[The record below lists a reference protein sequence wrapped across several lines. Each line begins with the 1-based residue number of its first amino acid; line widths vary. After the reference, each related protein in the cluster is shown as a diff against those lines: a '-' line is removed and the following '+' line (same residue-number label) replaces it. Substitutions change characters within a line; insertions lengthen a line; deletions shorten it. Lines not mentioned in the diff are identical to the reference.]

1 MQPLKKLTAIMART
15 RNCFARLDAIEQR
28 CQRMQEALGRI
39 ESRQLQDFSPG
50 SIQATEF
57 RVFSQWG
64 QDGILQ
70 YLLRHVPISRKL
82 FIEFGVENYL
92 ESNTRFLLVKDNWE
106 GLVFDGS
113 AQNIRDIKNDE
124 ISWRYN
130 LAAEQAFI
138 SRENI
143 NDLVQKNGIGGEI
156 GLLSIDVDGNDYWI
170 WEAID
175 IVTPSIAIVEYNY
188 RFGPE
193 RAVTI
198 PYRSDFQRTRAHY
211 SNVYFGASLA
221 ALCRLGDRKGYAF
234 VGCNS
239 AGNDAFFVR
248 RDVKPRMLPE
258 LDPSQG
264 FVTGKCRESRD
275 EQGRLAFLTEAQE
288 AEILRALPLVEVP

>member
-1 MQPLKKLTAIMART
+1 MFKGKDCL
-15 RNCFARLDAIEQR
+15 ARLDAIEER
-28 CQRMQEALGRI
+28 CRKIQEALGRI
-39 ESRQLQDFSPG
+39 ESRQLQDISPD
-50 SIQATEF
+50 SIQEAEF

-70 YLLRHVPISRKL
+70 YILRHVPISRKI
-82 FIEFGVENYL
+82 FVEFGVENYT
-92 ESNTRFLLVKDNWE
+92 ESNTRFLLVKDNWK

-130 LAAEQAFI
+130 LTAEQAFI

-143 NDLVQKNGIGGEI
+143 NNLIQKNGIGGEI

-175 IVTPSIAIVEYNY
+175 IVTPSVAIVEYNY

-211 SNVYFGASLA
+211 SNVYFGASLT

-234 VGCNS
+234 VGCNT
-239 AGNDAFFVR
+239 AGNDAFFIK
-248 RDVKPRMLPE
+248 RDLKPETLPE
-258 LDPSQG
+258 LTPSQG
-264 FVTGKCRESRD
+264 FVAGEFRESRD
-275 EQGRLAFLTEAQE
+275 RQGRLAFLTEAQE
-288 AEILRALPLVEVP
+288 AEILQTLPLVEIV